1 MPPHDESS
9 WLALATSPPVVR
21 RAVLYM
27 VVVGPILI
35 SINHGDAL
43 VNGAVDTAR
52 ASKMALTLLVPYCV
66 STLSTVATMRSLR
79 TRATAK

>member
-1 MPPHDESS
+1 MTTHDDPS

-21 RAVLYM
+21 RALLYM

-43 VNGAVDTAR
+43 VNGAVDGVR

-66 STLSTVATMRSLR
+66 STLSTVGTLRSLR
-79 TRATAK
+79 TRSPAD